1 MGCFFFFQDSYKL
14 IQMKLQ
20 GQSLPPTLEVIVLE
34 PQHSGFVYLNLSPSL
49 SLASKC

>member
-1 MGCFFFFQDSYKL
+1 MGFFFFQDSYKL

-34 PQHSGFVYLNLSPSL
+34 SPQHLVLYISIYLHHYL
-49 SLASKC
+49 